1 VPVKITEE
9 DNAREISADYK
20 MFYYLSLWDLH
31 IKECKNSSAG
41 NHCDRNEFNQLIA
54 QISHDLTKKLIEQV
68 FEEIKLYYQYNSSD
82 TKPLYKFLKHYADT
96 KNVSD
101 EIHEILEKNDDYLK
115 AAELKENEKQVVSD
129 IQQFSQRFLDMII
142 KNTTNNIADI
152 KKISHKA
159 TDEIIYPSQQVQAGG
174 GGDNNSALT
183 IKQIIAYLLSDEVTN
198 QINLAAKTDEEKEQM
213 NKKRE
218 IVIDTLKKQVSN
230 NYFDYEIDNIFDIFF
245 PKAPSAD
252 DLNLNKA
259 PDKIIET
266 NGKIKTFM
274 YSYPVDQETL
284 DKKGDKSKQENNPF
298 GIQMSVFR
306 KDPKNV
312 DLSEILGIE
321 MWLAILNMSGAN
333 TNYIQEYYFGKD
345 NKPDPMYVN
354 EINVKERKK
363 NPFVSD

>member
-1 VPVKITEE
+1 
-9 DNAREISADYK
+9 
-20 MFYYLSLWDLH
+20 
-31 IKECKNSSAG
+31 
-41 NHCDRNEFNQLIA
+41 
-54 QISHDLTKKLIEQV
+54 
-68 FEEIKLYYQYNSSD
+68 
-82 TKPLYKFLKHYADT
+82 
-96 KNVSD
+96 
-101 EIHEILEKNDDYLK
+101 
-115 AAELKENEKQVVSD
+115 
-129 IQQFSQRFLDMII
+129 
-142 KNTTNNIADI
+142 
-152 KKISHKA
+152 
-159 TDEIIYPSQQVQAGG
+159 
-174 GGDNNSALT
+174 
-183 IKQIIAYLLSDEVTN
+183 
-198 QINLAAKTDEEKEQM
+198 M

-218 IVIDTLKKQVSN
+218 IVIDTLKKQVSH
-230 NYFDYEIDNIFDIFF
+230 NYFDYEIDNIFDNFF

-259 PDKIIET
+259 PDQIIET

-306 KDPKNV
+306 RDPKNIE
-312 DLSEILGIE
+312 LSEILGIE

-333 TNYIQEYYFGKD
+333 TNYFQEYYFDKD